1 MDMNTET
8 TSYETRR
15 VPQEGRPQA
24 FREMA
29 EKGTTQAKESYE
41 KMNAA
46 TTEAADLIKNSYST
60 AVKSLQDYN
69 NKIIE
74 FAHANTNA
82 AFDFVQ
88 KLSGVKSPST
98 FLEFSTK
105 HARKQLETLTEQT
118 KLCDFG
124 AQERRG
130 YWVYPRSWCS
140 RASYG
145 EFRIGRSK
153 KCGPYLF
160 GFVPVFGIDFTLG
173 NWFSATC
180 WRMNSRSTWA
190 AGRSC

>member
-8 TSYETRR
+8 TATKPAGS
-15 VPQEGRPQA
+15 PKKDAPQA

-60 AVKSLQDYN
+60 AVKALQDYN

-88 KLSGVKSPST
+88 KLSGVKSPSA
-98 FLEFSTK
+98 FLELWTK

-118 KLCDFG
+118 KQLAAL
-124 AQERRG
+124 AQK
-130 YWVYPRSWCS
+130 
-140 RASYG
+140 A
-145 EFRIGRSK
+145 
-153 KCGPYLF
+153 
-160 GFVPVFGIDFTLG
+160 TL
-173 NWFSATC
+173 ATAEPLKTGVAEAF
-180 WRMNSRSTWA
+180 NDA
-190 AGRSC
+190 A

>member
-8 TSYETRR
+8 TAPKPAGFPKT
-15 VPQEGRPQA
+15 PQA

-60 AVKSLQDYN
+60 AVKGLQDYN

-88 KLSGVKSPST
+88 KLSGVKSPSA
-98 FLEFSTK
+98 FLE
-105 HARKQLETLTEQT
+105 
-118 KLCDFG
+118 
-124 AQERRG
+124 
-130 YWVYPRSWCS
+130 
-140 RASYG
+140 
-145 EFRIGRSK
+145 
-153 KCGPYLF
+153 
-160 GFVPVFGIDFTLG
+160 
-173 NWFSATC
+173 
-180 WRMNSRSTWA
+180 
-190 AGRSC
+190 